1 MIRGAVSTRPAG
13 TAAARHA
20 PDGRV
25 SCASSP
31 SSEPPSAVSYIT
43 SFSAADGSAHGPS
56 VMPTTLANVVA
67 LTGGRPVGP
76 RATTDVTLT
85 DVTHDSRAAG
95 TGVLFACRPGA
106 VADGHDF
113 AAAAV
118 ERGAAALLVERAL
131 DLPVPQVEVDDVAAW
146 LGPVAA
152 TVHGDPTSALQV
164 TGVTG
169 TNGKT
174 TCATLLDGV
183 LSAAGRRTGLIGT
196 VETRIAGEAVPG
208 VRTTPESTDLQRLF
222 HRMRDA
228 GVTTVAME
236 VSSHGL
242 ALGRVNGTRFAVA
255 VFTNLSHDHL
265 DFHGS
270 MERYYAAKAR
280 LFTPEFSATGV
291 VDVDD
296 DWGRRLAA
304 EATID
309 VTTVSLDPGSGADVT
324 ATRIAPGPAGSVVDV
339 EMHGTRHRLEIGLPG
354 RFNVSNALLVLAAT
368 TALGIPVDTAAATLR
383 LPWSVP
389 GRMERIDEGQAFTV
403 LVDYAHSPDS
413 LARVLAATREVVTG
427 RVIVTVGCGGDR
439 DRDKRPAM
447 GAAAVAGAD
456 EVIFTNDNP
465 RGEDPTAILAAVAQ
479 GARGV
484 RGGRWRIE
492 QDRRDAIAAALDT
505 AAPGD
510 AVVIA
515 GKGHETGQ
523 QLADRTIPFDDRLVA
538 RELLRA
544 ASTDHDT

>member
-1 MIRGAVSTRPAG
+1 MV
-13 TAAARHA
+13 
-20 PDGRV
+20 
-25 SCASSP
+25 
-31 SSEPPSAVSYIT
+31 
-43 SFSAADGSAHGPS
+43 
-56 VMPTTLANVVA
+56 PTPLDDVVV

-76 RATTDVTLT
+76 CPTRVTIV

-95 TGVLFACRPGA
+95 PGVLFACRPGA
-106 VADGHDF
+106 IADGHEF
-113 AAAAV
+113 APDAV
-118 ERGAAALLVERAL
+118 GRGAAALLVERAL
-131 DLPVPQVEVDDVAAW
+131 DLDVPQVLVDDVASQ
-146 LGPVAA
+146 LGVVAA
-152 TVHGDPTSALQV
+152 SVHGDPTAALQV
-164 TGVTG
+164 VGVTG

-183 LSAAGRRTGLIGT
+183 LSATGRRTGLIGT
-196 VETRIAGEAVPG
+196 VETRIAGETVPG

-255 VFTNLSHDHL
+255 VFTNLTHDHL

-270 MERYYAAKAR
+270 MERYYAAKAQ
-280 LFTPEFSATGV
+280 LFTPAFSAAGV
-291 VDVDD
+291 VDIDD
-296 DWGRRLAA
+296 DWGRRLAV

-339 EMHGTRHRLEIGLPG
+339 VVHGTAYRLDVGLPG

-368 TALGIPVDTAAATLR
+368 SALGVPVDEAAATLR
-383 LPWSVP
+383 LPWSVS
-389 GRMERIDEGQAFTV
+389 GRMERIDEGQPFTV
-403 LVDYAHSPDS
+403 LVDYAHTPDS
-413 LARVLAATREVVTG
+413 LARVLAATRELAGG

-439 DRDKRPAM
+439 DREKRPAM

-465 RGEDPTAILAAVAQ
+465 RAEDPTAILAAVVE

-492 QDRRDAIAAALDT
+492 QDRRAAIAAALEI

-523 QLADRTIPFDDRLVA
+523 QLADRTIAFDDRVVA

-544 ASTDHDT
+544 ATTDHTT